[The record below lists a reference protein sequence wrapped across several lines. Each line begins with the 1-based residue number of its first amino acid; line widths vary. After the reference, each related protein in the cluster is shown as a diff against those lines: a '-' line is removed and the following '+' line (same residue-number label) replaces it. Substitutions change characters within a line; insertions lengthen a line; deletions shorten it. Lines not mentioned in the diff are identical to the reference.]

1 WLGQGKQ
8 PFPWRD
14 RISIY
19 RTSIHM
25 VRLLPL
31 FLLLRTAAAFQRA
44 RTFTAALQEVELA
57 DTSTTVEIV
66 AITDT
71 TTSSPSS
78 DTSIPSNLSAAADD
92 GKNVKEALQNM
103 SGESNSTN
111 ITEVVD
117 DVGQTVADI
126 INKSLSGN
134 TTTSSEK
141 VESSATNAS
150 ASTPSDSVDDV
161 GQTVADIIN
170 KSVSGNTTTSSEKVE
185 SSATNASASSAS
197 DRSTANSSN
206 VSSVA
211 DAAEHVGQAVSDIID
226 KWSAAGNATTSD
238 EKADDIKKTVTD
250 VTEAIKNV
258 SENEVAQDV
267 GRAVSDIFNKWT
279 AGGDTTPSTDEAKS
293 DSEKQS
299 NASMGSNLSDTVDD
313 IADTVSDVKK
323 AITKVSKNEV
333 AQDVGRAVSDIF
345 NKWATGGN
353 ETGKAAVAST
363 TPCPCSGN
371 SSNATSVA
379 SDVVP
384 AVGRAVSNVVD
395 KWVTAH
401 DRDQGLPIRAPLPDE
416 AAEDSRVESDAGRP
430 WWHLVGPVGCLALA
444 ILATLLVIFEF
455 CTGR

>member
-1 WLGQGKQ
+1 MTM
-8 PFPWRD
+8 FD
-14 RISIY
+14 
-19 RTSIHM
+19 
-25 VRLLPL
+25 
-31 FLLLRTAAAFQRA
+31 A
-44 RTFTAALQEVELA
+44 
-57 DTSTTVEIV
+57 
-66 AITDT
+66 
-71 TTSSPSS
+71 
-78 DTSIPSNLSAAADD
+78 
-92 GKNVKEALQNM
+92 KEA
-103 SGESNSTN
+103 
-111 ITEVVD
+111 
-117 DVGQTVADI
+117 
-126 INKSLSGN
+126 
-134 TTTSSEK
+134 EK
-141 VESSATNAS
+141 NAS
-150 ASTPSDSVDDV
+150 AKEELHKHHKVVDDV